1 MSEDSRKQ
9 RERLKEEYKEHYRK
23 MRETKERLNR
33 AKKTHSIKEALR
45 NMDTSEMME
54 TFDDILFNVKSKL
67 ASVEARLEV
76 AMDSLSDDE
85 HTNEGMDEQQRDE
98 ELKKA
103 RARET
108 LKQVKLE
115 MGKLYNEIEKQA
127 SSMQIEKTIGSQKPA
142 SDADENESQG

>member
-23 MRETKERLNR
+23 MRETRERLNR
-33 AKKTHSIKEALR
+33 AKKTKSIKDALR

-76 AMDSLSDDE
+76 AMDSLTGDDKALE
-85 HTNEGMDEQQRDE
+85 SMDEEEREE
-98 ELKKA
+98 ELKKT

-127 SSMQIEKTIGSQKPA
+127 SSIHIEKTIGSQKPEQPE
-142 SDADENESQG
+142 DDNESQG